1 MQTLSE
7 TQTLKGSISK
17 LHHIPAAKSVHII
30 FCARD
35 PDWRLFNNIS
45 FYIEIS
51 FRDAKE
57 GSLRLWVLCGVNILR
72 LS

>member
-1 MQTLSE
+1 MRHDLDYTDLVCNSDLE
-7 TQTLKGSISK
+7 GFNLKASSHSK
-17 LHHIPAAKSVHII
+17 MPAAKSVQII

-35 PDWRLFNNIS
+35 PDWRLFNNFA

-57 GSLRLWVLCGVNILR
+57 GSLGSLG
-72 LS
+72 